1 MSTTSSLDSHASVSS
16 GTASEAG
23 GIDRLQAAIAP
34 LRQALLGHRV
44 YERLGSLPALRCF
57 MQHHVFAVY
66 DFMSLLKALQ
76 QKLTSVSVP
85 WVPSSQ
91 PNGARL
97 INEIV
102 LGEETDEDGR
112 GGFTSHYHLYLNAM
126 REVGADT
133 RVIEGIIQRLAAG
146 DPIRDAL
153 VAGQAPD
160 AARAF
165 VGDSFQVIEAG
176 DVVALTANF
185 TFGREDL
192 LPEVFHQVVQELD
205 RESGCLSQFQYYLQ
219 RHIELDGDHHGPLA
233 HRLLDSLCGD
243 SPEHW
248 ARATAAAINALQSR
262 QRLWDGI
269 AEAIDRLA

>member
-1 MSTTSSLDSHASVSS
+1 MSTTSPIDSHSSVYTGPAGQS
-16 GTASEAG
+16 G

-57 MQHHVFAVY
+57 MEHHVFAVY

-76 QKLTSVSVP
+76 QRLTSVSVP
-85 WVPSSQ
+85 WVPTAHSH
-91 PNGARL
+91 GARL

-112 GGFTSHYHLYLNAM
+112 GGFTSHYHLYLGAM
-126 REVGADT
+126 QELGAST
-133 RVIEGIIQRLAAG
+133 QVIDGIIQRLG
-146 DPIRDAL
+146 SGQPLPEAL
-153 VAGQAPD
+153 VAGNAP
-160 AARAF
+160 AGAQAF
-165 VGDSFQVIEAG
+165 VQDTFQVIESG

-233 HRLLDSLCGD
+233 HRLLSSLCAD
-243 SPEHW
+243 SEENW
-248 ARATAAAINALQSR
+248 ARATSAAVNALQSR
-262 QRLWDGI
+262 QRLWDSI
-269 AEAIDRLA
+269 DAAIDRLE

>member
-1 MSTTSSLDSHASVSS
+1 MSTTSIDASAPAV
-16 GTASEAG
+16 AG
-23 GIDRLQAAIAP
+23 PATENDGIARLQSAIAP
-34 LRQALLGHRV
+34 LRQTLLGHSV

-57 MQHHVFAVY
+57 MEHHVFAVY

-76 QKLTSVSVP
+76 QRLTSVSVP
-85 WVPSSQ
+85 WVPTAQ
-91 PNGARL
+91 PSGARL

-126 REVGADT
+126 RQVGADT
-133 RVIEGIIQRLAAG
+133 QVMEGIVQRLADGA
-146 DPIRDAL
+146 PIRDAL
-153 VAGQAPD
+153 VAGQAP
-160 AARAF
+160 AAAQAF
-165 VGDSFQVIEAG
+165 VDETFQVIEAG

-205 RESGCLSQFQYYLQ
+205 RESGSLSQFQYYLQ

-233 HRLLDSLCGD
+233 HRLLSSLCGD

-248 ARATAAAINALQSR
+248 ARATEAAVNALQAR
-262 QRLWDGI
+262 LRLWDGI
-269 AEAIDRLA
+269 AAAVDRLS

>member
-1 MSTTSSLDSHASVSS
+1 MSTNASLESRPTTTSVLTTESV
-16 GTASEAG
+16 GL
-23 GIDRLQAAIAP
+23 DRLQAAIAP

-57 MQHHVFAVY
+57 MEHHVFAVY

-76 QKLTSVSVP
+76 QRLTSVSVP
-85 WVPSSQ
+85 WVPAAHSH
-91 PNGARL
+91 GARL

-112 GGFTSHYHLYLNAM
+112 GGFTSHYHLYLGAM
-126 REVGADT
+126 QELGANT
-133 RVIEGIIQRLAAG
+133 QVIDGILQRLG
-146 DPIRDAL
+146 SGQPIREAL
-153 VAGQAPD
+153 VAGNAP
-160 AARAF
+160 AGAQAF
-165 VGDSFQVIEAG
+165 VQDTFQVIEAG

-205 RESGCLSQFQYYLQ
+205 RESGCLSQFKYYLQ

-233 HRLLDSLCGD
+233 HRLLSSLCGNSEENWD
-243 SPEHW
+243 
-248 ARATAAAINALQSR
+248 RGTAAAVNALQSR
-262 QRLWDGI
+262 QRLWDSI
-269 AEAIDRLA
+269 DAAIDRLE